1 MVVADPAMAR
11 LYQPVERLAQSD
23 LPVLVCGETGT
34 GGARGA
40 GAASDVATPRPAAR
54 DPQLCCH
61 SRYLVESEL
70 FGRPPPV
77 VVETI
82 DVEGDD
88 DEDQAR
94 DEETDPMAID
104 LTAPRSR
111 RFRPL
116 AEEIC

>member
-1 MVVADPAMAR
+1 
-11 LYQPVERLAQSD
+11 
-23 LPVLVCGETGT
+23 
-34 GGARGA
+34 
-40 GAASDVATPRPAAR
+40 
-54 DPQLCCH
+54 
-61 SRYLVESEL
+61 
-70 FGRPPPV
+70 